1 MDLYLMLDASFDSFR
16 PIQIGEIAQDDW
28 NNILRSKRVYLAKMD
43 DINPTLMLI
52 LPQDYHLSN
61 TIILMRIGWGIR

>member
-1 MDLYLMLDASFDSFR
+1 MLDASLDSFR

-52 LPQDYHLSN
+52 QPHDYHLSN
-61 TIILMRIGWGIR
+61 AISLMRIGWGIRSH